1 MLLASA
7 GPFVLLLANTSGDGL
22 LGERVQRG
30 AVQSGMWGWGPH
42 ETRAIPAGERL
53 CAEPCSHLHYCSCC
67 SGASGKNTAFN
78 LVMCCPSK
86 CKIFNLALPKGCFM
100 TYAKLHYINIIKGL
114 ALFESV
120 ILSNKDVR

>member
-1 MLLASA
+1 MAEL
-7 GPFVLLLANTSGDGL
+7 PT
-22 LGERVQRG
+22 GEN
-30 AVQSGMWGWGPH
+30 
-42 ETRAIPAGERL
+42 L
-53 CAEPCSHLHYCSCC
+53 CAEPPSHAHCC
-67 SGASGKNTAFN
+67 SRCSGESGENAAFN